1 MKITNLKNTIK
12 AIRTIAY
19 INLISAVV
27 LFFGLAGAQWC
38 AGHDSIV
45 FDATAAKTL
54 LCVTPMVAN
63 SIVLFVTTSIAQGR
77 FDTDRKI
84 RIMRKQT
91 NEELL
96 RRSSMYNEE

>member
-1 MKITNLKNTIK
+1 MKITNLLNIIK
-12 AIRTIAY
+12 VIRTIAY
-19 INLISAVV
+19 INLVGAIT
-27 LFFGLAGAQWC
+27 LFIGLAGAQWC
-38 AGHDSIV
+38 AGYDSMM
-45 FDATAAKTL
+45 FDATFFRTL
-54 LCVTPMVAN
+54 VCVVPMVAN